1 MRYAF
6 RWFGPQDPTS
16 LKYIKQTGAKEI
28 VTSLADVKYGEKWT
42 VSRINKRQ
50 KLIQYNQNK
59 EMQLKWSVVES
70 LPVHNDI
77 KLGSGKYKYYIKQY
91 LDSLN
96 NLAKCKIKIVL

>member
-1 MRYAF
+1 MEYTF

-28 VTSLADVKYGEKWT
+28 VTSLADVKYGEKWS
-42 VSRINKRQ
+42 VSKIKKRQ
-50 KLIQYNQNK
+50 KLIQNTKNN
-59 EMQLKWSVVES
+59 ELELKWSVVES

-77 KLGSGKYKYYIKQY
+77 KLRSGKYKYYINQY

-96 NLAKCKIKIVL
+96 NLAK